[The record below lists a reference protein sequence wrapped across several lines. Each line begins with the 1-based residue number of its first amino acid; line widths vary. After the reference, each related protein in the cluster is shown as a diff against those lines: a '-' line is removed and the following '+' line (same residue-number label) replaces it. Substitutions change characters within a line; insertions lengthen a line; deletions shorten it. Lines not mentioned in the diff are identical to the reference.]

1 MTRFNLSDASPE
13 YDPSDP
19 EGYRAGADRIGPR
32 IGAAALGATV
42 YELPPGQSICPY
54 HYEDPDEEWL
64 VGLTGRVVLRTP
76 AGEEEVGPMD
86 VVCFPMGPEG
96 AHKVTNRSQETA
108 RVLMLSTMPRV
119 SVAVYPDSGKLLA
132 SPGTRDDRLMVR
144 RESEVDYYDGEV

>member
-32 IGAAALGATV
+32 IGAAQLGATV

-76 AGEEEVGPMD
+76 AGEEEIGPMD
-86 VVCFPMGPEG
+86 VVCFPTGPEG
-96 AHKVTNRSQETA
+96 AHKVTNRSDETA

-119 SVAVYPDSGKLLA
+119 SVAVYPDSGKVLA
-132 SPGTRDDRLMVR
+132 DPGTRDDRLMVR
-144 RESEVDYYDGEV
+144 RESGVDYYDGEV

>member
-32 IGAAALGATV
+32 IGAAQLGATV

-76 AGEEEVGPMD
+76 AGEEEIGPMD

-96 AHKVTNRSQETA
+96 AHKVTNRSDETA

-119 SVAVYPDSGKLLA
+119 SVAVYPDSGKVLA

-144 RESEVDYYDGEV
+144 RESGVDYYDGEV

>member
-32 IGAAALGATV
+32 IGAAELGATV

-76 AGEEEVGPMD
+76 AGEEEIGPMD

-144 RESEVDYYDGEV
+144 RESQVDYYDGEV

>member
-32 IGAAALGATV
+32 IGAAELGATV

-76 AGEEEVGPMD
+76 AGEEEIGPMD

-96 AHKVTNRSQETA
+96 AHKVTNRSEETA

>member
-32 IGAAALGATV
+32 IGAAQLGATV

-76 AGEEEVGPMD
+76 AGEEEIGPMD

-96 AHKVTNRSQETA
+96 AHKVTNRSEETA

-119 SVAVYPDSGKLLA
+119 SVAVYPDSGKVLA

-144 RESEVDYYDGEV
+144 RESGVDYYDGEV

>member
-19 EGYRAGADRIGPR
+19 DGYRAGADRIGPR
-32 IGAAALGATV
+32 IGAAQLGATV

-76 AGEEEVGPMD
+76 AGEEEIGPMD

-96 AHKVTNRSQETA
+96 AHKVTNRSEETA

-119 SVAVYPDSGKLLA
+119 SVAVYPDSGKVLA

>member
-32 IGAAALGATV
+32 IGAAELGATV

-76 AGEEEVGPMD
+76 AGEEEIGPMD

-96 AHKVTNRSQETA
+96 AHKVTNRSEETA

-144 RESEVDYYDGEV
+144 RESGVDYYDGEV

>member
-32 IGAAALGATV
+32 IGAAQLGATV

-64 VGLTGRVVLRTP
+64 MGLTGRVVLRTP
-76 AGEEEVGPMD
+76 AGEEEIGPMD

-96 AHKVTNRSQETA
+96 AHKVTNRSEETA

-119 SVAVYPDSGKLLA
+119 SVAVYPDSGKVLA

-144 RESEVDYYDGEV
+144 RESGVDYYDGEV